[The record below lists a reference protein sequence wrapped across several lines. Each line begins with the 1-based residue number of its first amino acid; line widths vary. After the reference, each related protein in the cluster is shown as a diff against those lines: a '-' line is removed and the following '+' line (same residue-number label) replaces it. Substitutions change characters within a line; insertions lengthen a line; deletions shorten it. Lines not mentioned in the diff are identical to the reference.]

1 MRLGR
6 SIGNSILTIIILG
19 LIFLHAIS
27 DNKPLPIETGNSY
40 SYIDLLFYFIYSQG
54 LCFNNTTSILMTGI
68 FSVALV
74 FPVEREVFTKETASK
89 TYNTLPYFLSKLII
103 EVFTLIMSILIFASG
118 AYWMMGFKT

>member
-1 MRLGR
+1 
-6 SIGNSILTIIILG
+6 
-19 LIFLHAIS
+19 
-27 DNKPLPIETGNSY
+27 
-40 SYIDLLFYFIYSQG
+40 
-54 LCFNNTTSILMTGI
+54 MTGI